1 MSGLKS
7 LVGKKVAL
15 MDRQFVINEGRLV
28 WPTTVGTLLSVE
40 DNEIN
45 VQLPN
50 EDKPTVFFREGLRCV
65 KEVVDAPPA
74 AAAEG

>member
-28 WPTTVGTLLSVE
+28 WPTTVGTLLAVE
-40 DNEIN
+40 DDEFS
-45 VQLPN
+45 VQLAG
-50 EDKPTVFFREGLRCV
+50 EDRPTVFFREGVRCV
-65 KEVVDAPPA
+65 KEVLDAP
-74 AAAEG
+74 AAEG